1 MTTAHQRTY
10 AIGDRV
16 SLGCTSSP
24 SRPKTKINWF
34 INDISVPE
42 DYVKEVLDVPKE
54 ENEIVKSTTS
64 LLEFTLQAEHIVHH
78 HSPSSSFTVRC
89 SSMMAARFLP
99 TILNSREIQLDA
111 LHVHTPLISGLQEE
125 YELGDWVDL
134 NCTVPAL
141 MLGSSSQAEKQNGNN
156 KVRRFSSRSI
166 SLEWHI
172 NGRKVSALLFCF
184 SYPFAFCCC
193 CLKLLTMHRNAALL

>member
-1 MTTAHQRTY
+1 
-10 AIGDRV
+10 
-16 SLGCTSSP
+16 
-24 SRPKTKINWF
+24 
-34 INDISVPE
+34 
-42 DYVKEVLDVPKE
+42 
-54 ENEIVKSTTS
+54 
-64 LLEFTLQAEHIVHH
+64 
-78 HSPSSSFTVRC
+78 
-89 SSMMAARFLP
+89 MMAARFLP

>member
-10 AIGDRV
+10 GIGDRV

-24 SRPKTKINWF
+24 SRPKSKISWF
-34 INDISVPE
+34 INDIPVPE
-42 DYVKEVLDVPKE
+42 DYAKEVLDVPKE
-54 ENEIVKSTTS
+54 EKEVVKSTTS

-78 HSPSSSFTVRC
+78 RQSASFTVRC

-99 TILNSREIQLDA
+99 STVLNSREVRLDA

-141 MLGSSSQAEKQNGNN
+141 LGSSSQAENQNEKHKIKRGS
-156 KVRRFSSRSI
+156 SSRSI

-172 NGRKVSALLFCF
+172 NGRKVSALLFSF
-184 SYPFAFCCC
+184 SYPFAAF
-193 CLKLLTMHRNAALL
+193 AA